1 MRHTLLGTCLL
12 ASLLLTACE
21 TIPYEE
27 RVKAYEDGI
36 AARFIGKSSDDLVL
50 ALGPPQSTYKLSDGR
65 EVLQYTNNLT
75 FQSGGGSYTR
85 YETVTRTRQVRDA
98 SGVTREVAESQ
109 QIPVQQ
115 IDPIQTTV
123 RTCTRR
129 FVITSDKRVA
139 DFKWEGNAC
148 F

>member
-1 MRHTLLGTCLL
+1 
-12 ASLLLTACE
+12 
-21 TIPYEE
+21 
-27 RVKAYEDGI
+27 
-36 AARFIGKSSDDLVL
+36 
-50 ALGPPQSTYKLSDGR
+50 
-65 EVLQYTNNLT
+65 VLQYTNNLT

-129 FVITSDKRVA
+129 FVVTSDKRVA